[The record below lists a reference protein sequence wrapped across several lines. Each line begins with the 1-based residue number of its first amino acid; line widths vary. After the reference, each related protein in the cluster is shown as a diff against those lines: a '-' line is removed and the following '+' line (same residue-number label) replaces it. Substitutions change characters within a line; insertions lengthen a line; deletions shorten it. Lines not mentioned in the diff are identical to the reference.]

1 MNYDKPC
8 MNIDI
13 DNIPRDVSGEPSLYE
28 QVGGKAGVRRLV
40 TDFYDLMDTAPEAID
55 LRRMHAR
62 DLTPMRQTLMEFLN
76 GWLGGP
82 RTYFE
87 RTNINCMMAT
97 HAGMRIGQREA
108 EQWLWCM
115 QRALN
120 NLAINDQARDYV
132 ANAFTRICQAMVN
145 RND

>member
-1 MNYDKPC
+1 MNYDRPR

-13 DNIPRDVSGEPSLYE
+13 DNIPRNVSGGPNPYE
-28 QVGGKAGVRRLV
+28 QMGGEAGVRRLV
-40 TDFYDLMDTAPEAID
+40 TDFYDLMDASPEAIE

-62 DLTPMRQTLMEFLN
+62 DLTPMRQTLIEFLS

-97 HAGMRIGQREA
+97 HAGMRIGHREA

-115 QRALN
+115 RHALDK
-120 NLAINDQARDYV
+120 LAIDEQTRDYV
-132 ANAFTRICQAMVN
+132 AGAFTRICRAMVN